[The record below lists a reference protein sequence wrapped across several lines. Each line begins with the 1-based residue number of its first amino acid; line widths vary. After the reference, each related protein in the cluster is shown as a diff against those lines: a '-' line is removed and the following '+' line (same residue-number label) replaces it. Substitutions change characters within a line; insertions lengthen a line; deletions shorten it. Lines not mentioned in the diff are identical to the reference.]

1 MQINAQV
8 MTLLHF
14 LTSKETP
21 RGARTFVRKYG
32 STEVLSYF
40 RTKVLSKVLSYF
52 RKYEGTFGR
61 YFLLPTC
68 TCTVYTLHVLYCT
81 RTVHVKQLTYSI
93 YFRSMYHF
101 RKQGYSRYF
110 RKSSVPSKVLSYFR
124 TSVHYFRPYLLYF
137 STCTVGPP

>member
-40 RTKVLSKVLSYF
+40 RK
-52 RKYEGTFGR
+52 
-61 YFLLPTC
+61 YFLLPYVYVYSVHV
-68 TCTVYTLHVLYCT
+68 TCTVHVLYT
-81 RTVHVKQLTYSI
+81 
-93 YFRSMYHF
+93 
-101 RKQGYSRYF
+101 
-110 RKSSVPSKVLSYFR
+110 
-124 TSVHYFRPYLLYF
+124 
-137 STCTVGPP
+137 

>member
-93 YFRSMYHF
+93 YFRSMYHITSGN
-101 RKQGYSRYF
+101 RATVDTSVSLPYLRRYF
-110 RKSSVPSKVLSYFR
+110 RTFVLPYITSVRIYCISVPVQ
-124 TSVHYFRPYLLYF
+124 
-137 STCTVGPP
+137 